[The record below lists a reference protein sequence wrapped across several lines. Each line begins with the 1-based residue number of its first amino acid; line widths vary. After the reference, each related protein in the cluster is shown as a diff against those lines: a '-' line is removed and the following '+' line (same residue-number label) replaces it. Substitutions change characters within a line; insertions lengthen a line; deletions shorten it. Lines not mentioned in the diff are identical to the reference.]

1 MNLYLLNRLD
11 DWCYENFDALV
22 VAAES
27 EADAVTI
34 RPQSVGT
41 TESGSGWTAPE
52 NIAVTLIGVAAPG
65 IQRGVI
71 LGSYIHG

>member
-1 MNLYLLNRLD
+1 MNLYLLDRLD
-11 DWCYENFDALV
+11 DWHYECFDSLV

-34 RPQSVGT
+34 QPPSVGT
-41 TESGSGWTAPE
+41 TQSGSGWTTPDK
-52 NIAVTLIGVAAPG
+52 IAVKLIGVAAAG
-65 IQRGVI
+65 IERGVI

>member
-1 MNLYLLNRLD
+1 MNLYLLDRKD
-11 DWCYENFDALV
+11 DWHYECFDSLV

-34 RPQSVGT
+34 LPQSVGT
-41 TESGSGWTAPE
+41 TKTGSGWTTPE
-52 NIAVTLIGVAAPG
+52 NIAVTLIGMAAPG
-65 IQRGVI
+65 LQRGVI